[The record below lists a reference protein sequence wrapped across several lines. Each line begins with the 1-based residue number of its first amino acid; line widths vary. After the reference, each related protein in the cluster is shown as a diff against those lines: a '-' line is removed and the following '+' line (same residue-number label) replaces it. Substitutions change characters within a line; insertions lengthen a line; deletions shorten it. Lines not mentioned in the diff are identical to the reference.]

1 MSYGTLFFLTIGLY
15 LLVQFYVSTIEKL
28 FMVHS
33 FPGVWVLLDKL
44 FAYSFWKKVVFLIS
58 TVCIYLFSD
67 MDHLLA
73 HCRHYS
79 TILPDNTIWAEY
91 TCASVCH
98 CQCSIWVCGIMAAW
112 HFRTETKC
120 NYLSTFLWSRF
131 TVNFTEKRLISWLFV
146 FFYRSKCR
154 KYKPLTC
161 FI

>member
-1 MSYGTLFFLTIGLY
+1 MLAPLRNFLWFIPFLVFEFSWTSY
-15 LLVQFYVSTIEKL
+15 LLT
-28 FMVHS
+28 HS
-33 FPGVWVLLDKL
+33 G
-44 FAYSFWKKVVFLIS
+44 KKWYFSLVPYEFI
-58 TVCIYLFSD
+58 CFSD

-98 CQCSIWVCGIMAAW
+98 CQCPIWVCGIMAAW

-131 TVNFTEKRLISWLFV
+131 TVNFTEKRLISWLGV